1 MMEEQY
7 VEDPYGYQV
16 AGQVLP
22 IEHPPPEQITPEYV
36 LSLTQASDYFLCPNS
51 ANVYQVDFIGF
62 RIRNLDDGQVLFE
75 VAKAPEDI
83 GIFDQDGDDAGRSIA
98 YNFGPHFL
106 DIQTVGT
113 ELTFNIGPY
122 PMQRFRMIERHYFRD
137 MIIKSFDFEMPFA
150 MPNSTNTW
158 EVMYSMPELSPEL
171 REAMMTCPWEAKSD
185 TFYFVDDKLIMQN
198 RAEYNYAAEG

>member
-1 MMEEQY
+1 MEEQY

-16 AGQVLP
+16 AGQVQP

-36 LSLTQASDYFLCPNS
+36 IQLTQASDYFLCPNS
-51 ANVYQVDFIGF
+51 ANVYQVDFIAF
-62 RIRNLDDGQVLFE
+62 KIRNLDDGQVLFE

-83 GIFDQDGDDAGRSIA
+83 GIFEQDGDDSARSIA

-122 PMQRFRMIERHYFRD
+122 PM
-137 MIIKSFDFEMPFA
+137 
-150 MPNSTNTW
+150 
-158 EVMYSMPELSPEL
+158 VMYSMPEMSPEL

-185 TFYFVDDKLIMQN
+185 TFYFVDDKLIMHN
-198 RAEYNYAAEG
+198 KAEYNYAAEG